1 MNSLDIPIENKPYLT
16 QACEVPKSV
25 PTKWLLYSMVAFF
38 FLTTVIILGFIK
50 YDDKRTVLKSHHEA
64 EVKKLV
70 TELEQYKTMLETRTR
85 ESDDKATLFLESLKK
100 IDPNLESI
108 KTSRQEYT
116 PTKRFEWKQVREP
129 AQLEGGIDDGYELV
143 EIK

>member
-16 QACEVPKSV
+16 QACEVPASV
-25 PTKWLLYSMVAFF
+25 PTKWLLWTMVAFF
-38 FLTTVIILGFIK
+38 FLTTVVILGFIK

-85 ESDDKATLFLESLKK
+85 ESDNRATQLLESLKK

-108 KTSRQEYT
+108 KTGKQEYT

-129 AQLEGGIDDGYELV
+129 VQLEGGIDDGYELV